1 MIDVLRAVQR
11 CYDEVADT
19 YADHFPSTEPE
30 QPVDLAMIAHFA
42 ALLGEGRRVLD
53 AGCGA
58 GRMMPLLAGLGCEVR
73 GVDLSPGMVR
83 RGRVDHPEFDIEV
96 ASLIDLPFGDG
107 EVDGV
112 FAWYSTIHTPDAGL
126 PGVLAELGR
135 VLRHDGLLLLAFQ
148 TGHGVRE
155 VGAGFRQRG
164 HDVQL
169 DRYHRSAAD
178 IARMLGDGDFR
189 VVATLDRGPVG
200 AEADGQPVVIA
211 RKR

>member
-155 VGAGFRQRG
+155 VGLAFASGVMTCSSTATTEARPTSPGCWGTGTSGWWR
-164 HDVQL
+164 
-169 DRYHRSAAD
+169 RSTGVPSAP
-178 IARMLGDGDFR
+178 RRTGR
-189 VVATLDRGPVG
+189 PW
-200 AEADGQPVVIA
+200 
-211 RKR
+211 